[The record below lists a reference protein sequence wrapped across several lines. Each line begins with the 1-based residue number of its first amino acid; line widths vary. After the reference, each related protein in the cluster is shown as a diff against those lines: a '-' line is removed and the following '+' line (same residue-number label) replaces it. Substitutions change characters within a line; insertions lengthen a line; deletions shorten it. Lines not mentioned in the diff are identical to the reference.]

1 VQFGGQTPLKL
12 AEALE
17 QAKVPIL
24 GTSPD
29 MIDLAEDRDRF
40 KKLLHKLKLRQPT
53 SGIAT
58 SPKEA
63 RTIAEAV
70 GYPIVIRPSYVLGG
84 RAMEIVLDAAQL
96 DRYIARL
103 AGDLDRPSELV
114 VSHKRPLLIDRY
126 LSDAIEVDV
135 DCLADG
141 KDTTI
146 VGIME
151 HIEEA
156 GIHSGDSACALPPH
170 SLGESAIAELE
181 RQTRALALALEVGG
195 LMNVQYA
202 IKDGDI
208 YVLEVNPRASRTVP
222 FVAKVIGVPVAK
234 IAARIMAG
242 ESLAS
247 FGLKAAAFDHIG
259 VKEAVFPFARFP
271 GVDTVL
277 GPEMKSTGEVMGID
291 RNFAIAFAKS
301 QIGGGSRLPR
311 TGTVFVSVRDAD
323 KPRVLEAVRLL
334 VSLGFRIIATS
345 GTQRYLAEQG
355 LPASRINK
363 VLEGRPHIVD
373 AIANGGV
380 QLVFN
385 TTEGATA
392 LADSRSLR
400 RAALLHKVPYY
411 TTLSGAVA
419 AAQGIKAYLGGD
431 FEVRALQ
438 SYFGGKA
445 ASGKPG
451 PAA

>member
-1 VQFGGQTPLKL
+1 
-12 AEALE
+12 
-17 QAKVPIL
+17 
-24 GTSPD
+24 
-29 MIDLAEDRDRF
+29 
-40 KKLLHKLKLRQPT
+40 
-53 SGIAT
+53 
-58 SPKEA
+58 
-63 RTIAEAV
+63 
-70 GYPIVIRPSYVLGG
+70 
-84 RAMEIVLDAAQL
+84 
-96 DRYIARL
+96 
-103 AGDLDRPSELV
+103 
-114 VSHKRPLLIDRY
+114 
-126 LSDAIEVDV
+126 
-135 DCLADG
+135 
-141 KDTTI
+141 
-146 VGIME
+146 
-151 HIEEA
+151 
-156 GIHSGDSACALPPH
+156 
-170 SLGESAIAELE
+170 
-181 RQTRALALALEVGG
+181 
-195 LMNVQYA
+195 
-202 IKDGDI
+202 
-208 YVLEVNPRASRTVP
+208 
-222 FVAKVIGVPVAK
+222 
-234 IAARIMAG
+234 
-242 ESLAS
+242 
-247 FGLKAAAFDHIG
+247 
-259 VKEAVFPFARFP
+259 
-271 GVDTVL
+271 
-277 GPEMKSTGEVMGID
+277 MKSTGEVIGID

-311 TGTVFVSVRDAD
+311 EGTVFVSVRDAD

-431 FEVRALQ
+431 FEVRTLQ